1 MAFRVDVNKGPLT
14 LTHDPRP
21 RDLKTSNNTS
31 TDNPLYQDFR
41 FKGYPAEGFFNPHN
55 PQYKRN
61 SAAEMNGTDTSR
73 YFGKTQ
79 HFDTARKVEP
89 VAPKPQAPEIVTY
102 HPGDARPKIDEGHK
116 SLQYGSND
124 PRIAESQQVRPGPM
138 RGMDF
143 DRGENDRDRLRKEM
157 VETEQDRQRIRYQ
170 EQLRMRDRDEE
181 RKRHEDMLEQR
192 RQDMEMLKNYNPW
205 GRPGGGAPMADTRKQ
220 KFTEYQL
227 DPSED
232 TEYKDKWRDQCDND
246 NNHNK
251 FKENWKLFAYD
262 DNPNHLRVH
271 PGRATVM
278 HELLHKFQDRVGYD
292 PSGPRDRTRFEQMK
306 RDPAPNADSPKNKS
320 PFESRNGQTQQD
332 GMVPNLPIGP
342 NGSIVDRLG
351 TPGGGAPL
359 RTVSGNH
366 VKTHLNT
373 AKIIHF
379 QDRSRPEV
387 ENVMRYEK
395 SPHDQ
400 QEYANDL
407 KMQQKQESLR
417 NQEEKLHTLKQELDH
432 CATFPYGKPGGG
444 APNLSKS
451 GNHLRLKR
459 KLYNSMDA
467 IELMKVQARDSFQER
482 RQLDEYDP
490 WGKGIGNPLRNSD
503 GYLKN
508 IRRSF
513 RSRKNGY
520 GDSYERG
527 GNPRTAPDTYR
538 SATNPFEEYDNL
550 GRTGKPRK
558 PNMEMHPIY
567 HPFGRSGGGAPVKDD
582 AGKVNTILHG
592 HSDRHYLSNNLSDYE
607 KRQNAIKAKIYY
619 AELGEQLEVQ
629 NYKRQKEKEE
639 KRRPHGELAV
649 IIDDKLTGK
658 PRRDPITGS
667 LRNHHLG
674 NSDVSLQKMGSQPRN
689 IAEQKQYHDFLDN
702 MNEERSRKNA
712 LGKMKDFQEGKKHYD
727 TMDNL
732 WGRPGGGAPKGYT
745 MRKFNLDEIIHRPT
759 HDKATEEYVRK
770 HDWSEVEPEKF
781 FLKDDDAY
789 YATQRSPRQNP
800 MLSARDIQ
808 EGRLSPGSMPK
819 KFIKST
825 VTSTH
830 ANMYDYREDYPQK
843 DYRVGAPYATVNEG

>member
-79 HFDTARKVEP
+79 HFDTDYYARKVEP

-843 DYRVGAPYATVNEG
+843 PHTAH

>member
-1 MAFRVDVNKGPLT
+1 MALRVDVNKGPLT

-41 FKGYPAEGFFNPHN
+41 FKGYPSEGFFNPHN

-79 HFDTARKVEP
+79 HFDTGFERAKTDRPSARP
-89 VAPKPQAPEIVTY
+89 RATPPMRSSS
-102 HPGDARPKIDEGHK
+102 GMDNARPKIDEGHK

-192 RQDMEMLKNYNPW
+192 R
-205 GRPGGGAPMADTRKQ
+205 
-220 KFTEYQL
+220 
-227 DPSED
+227 
-232 TEYKDKWRDQCDND
+232 
-246 NNHNK
+246 
-251 FKENWKLFAYD
+251 
-262 DNPNHLRVH
+262 
-271 PGRATVM
+271 
-278 HELLHKFQDRVGYD
+278 QDRVGYD

-387 ENVMRYEK
+387 ENVIRYEK
-395 SPHDQ
+395 SPHNQ

-432 CATFPYGKPGGG
+432 LKAAATDRRP
-444 APNLSKS
+444 

>member
-1 MAFRVDVNKGPLT
+1 MALRVDVNKGPLT

-41 FKGYPAEGFFNPHN
+41 FKGYPSEGFFNPHN

-79 HFDTARKVEP
+79 HFDTGFERAKTDRPSARP
-89 VAPKPQAPEIVTY
+89 RATPPMRSSS
-102 HPGDARPKIDEGHK
+102 GMDNARPKIDEGHK

-192 RQDMEMLKNYNPW
+192 RQD
-205 GRPGGGAPMADTRKQ
+205 
-220 KFTEYQL
+220 
-227 DPSED
+227 
-232 TEYKDKWRDQCDND
+232 
-246 NNHNK
+246 
-251 FKENWKLFAYD
+251 
-262 DNPNHLRVH
+262 
-271 PGRATVM
+271 
-278 HELLHKFQDRVGYD
+278 RVGYD

-306 RDPAPNADSPKNKS
+306 RDP
-320 PFESRNGQTQQD
+320 E
-332 GMVPNLPIGP
+332 
-342 NGSIVDRLG
+342 
-351 TPGGGAPL
+351 
-359 RTVSGNH
+359 
-366 VKTHLNT
+366 
-373 AKIIHF
+373 
-379 QDRSRPEV
+379 
-387 ENVMRYEK
+387 
-395 SPHDQ
+395 
-400 QEYANDL
+400 
-407 KMQQKQESLR
+407 MQQKQESLR

-432 CATFPYGKPGGG
+432 LKAAATDRRP
-444 APNLSKS
+444 

>member
-79 HFDTARKVEP
+79 HFDTDYYARKVEP

-306 RDPAPNADSPKNKS
+306 RDP
-320 PFESRNGQTQQD
+320 E
-332 GMVPNLPIGP
+332 
-342 NGSIVDRLG
+342 
-351 TPGGGAPL
+351 
-359 RTVSGNH
+359 
-366 VKTHLNT
+366 
-373 AKIIHF
+373 
-379 QDRSRPEV
+379 
-387 ENVMRYEK
+387 
-395 SPHDQ
+395 
-400 QEYANDL
+400 
-407 KMQQKQESLR
+407 MQQKQESLR

-432 CATFPYGKPGGG
+432 LKAAATDRRP
-444 APNLSKS
+444 

>member
-1 MAFRVDVNKGPLT
+1 
-14 LTHDPRP
+14 
-21 RDLKTSNNTS
+21 
-31 TDNPLYQDFR
+31 
-41 FKGYPAEGFFNPHN
+41 
-55 PQYKRN
+55 
-61 SAAEMNGTDTSR
+61 MNGTDTSR

-79 HFDTARKVEP
+79 HFDT
-89 VAPKPQAPEIVTY
+89 
-102 HPGDARPKIDEGHK
+102 ARPKIDEGHK

-227 DPSED
+227 DPSEN
-232 TEYKDKWRDQCDND
+232 TEYKDKWEPAYPELEKIDFR
-246 NNHNK
+246 
-251 FKENWKLFAYD
+251 KEIA
-262 DNPNHLRVH
+262 
-271 PGRATVM
+271 
-278 HELLHKFQDRVGYD
+278 QDRVGYD

-432 CATFPYGKPGGG
+432 LKAAATDRRP
-444 APNLSKS
+444 
-451 GNHLRLKR
+451 
-459 KLYNSMDA
+459 
-467 IELMKVQARDSFQER
+467 DSFQER

>member
-79 HFDTARKVEP
+79 HFDTDYYARKVEP

-770 HDWSEVEPEKF
+770 HDWSEVEPEK
-781 FLKDDDAY
+781 
-789 YATQRSPRQNP
+789 
-800 MLSARDIQ
+800 
-808 EGRLSPGSMPK
+808 
-819 KFIKST
+819 
-825 VTSTH
+825 
-830 ANMYDYREDYPQK
+830 K

>member
-79 HFDTARKVEP
+79 HFDTDYYARKVEP

-306 RDPAPNADSPKNKS
+306 RDP
-320 PFESRNGQTQQD
+320 E
-332 GMVPNLPIGP
+332 
-342 NGSIVDRLG
+342 
-351 TPGGGAPL
+351 
-359 RTVSGNH
+359 
-366 VKTHLNT
+366 
-373 AKIIHF
+373 
-379 QDRSRPEV
+379 
-387 ENVMRYEK
+387 
-395 SPHDQ
+395 
-400 QEYANDL
+400 
-407 KMQQKQESLR
+407 MQQKQESLR

-432 CATFPYGKPGGG
+432 LKAAATDRRP
-444 APNLSKS
+444 
-451 GNHLRLKR
+451 
-459 KLYNSMDA
+459 
-467 IELMKVQARDSFQER
+467 DSFQER

>member
-1 MAFRVDVNKGPLT
+1 MAFVLAPSDS
-14 LTHDPRP
+14 RP

-181 RKRHEDMLEQR
+181 RKR
-192 RQDMEMLKNYNPW
+192 DMEMLKNYNPW

-232 TEYKDKWRDQCDND
+232 TEYKDKWEPAYPELEKIDFRKEIAQPTEND
-246 NNHNK
+246 K
-251 FKENWKLFAYD
+251 MIDMSPFMK
-262 DNPNHLRVH
+262 
-271 PGRATVM
+271 
-278 HELLHKFQDRVGYD
+278 DRVGYD

-432 CATFPYGKPGGG
+432 LKAAATDRRP
-444 APNLSKS
+444 
-451 GNHLRLKR
+451 
-459 KLYNSMDA
+459 
-467 IELMKVQARDSFQER
+467 DSFQER

-639 KRRPHGELAV
+639 KRRPIGELAVLINDKVVGKPRRNPVTGLLENHHLGNSDVSLQHGELAV

>member
-1 MAFRVDVNKGPLT
+1 MALRVDVNKGPLT

-41 FKGYPAEGFFNPHN
+41 FKGYPSEGFFNPHN

-79 HFDTARKVEP
+79 HFDTGFERAKTDRPSARP
-89 VAPKPQAPEIVTY
+89 RATPPMRSSS
-102 HPGDARPKIDEGHK
+102 GMDNARPKIDEGHK

-227 DPSED
+227 DPSEN
-232 TEYKDKWRDQCDND
+232 TEYKDKWPTEND
-246 NNHNK
+246 K
-251 FKENWKLFAYD
+251 MIDMSPFMK
-262 DNPNHLRVH
+262 
-271 PGRATVM
+271 
-278 HELLHKFQDRVGYD
+278 DRVGYD

-306 RDPAPNADSPKNKS
+306 RDP
-320 PFESRNGQTQQD
+320 E
-332 GMVPNLPIGP
+332 
-342 NGSIVDRLG
+342 
-351 TPGGGAPL
+351 
-359 RTVSGNH
+359 
-366 VKTHLNT
+366 
-373 AKIIHF
+373 
-379 QDRSRPEV
+379 
-387 ENVMRYEK
+387 
-395 SPHDQ
+395 
-400 QEYANDL
+400 
-407 KMQQKQESLR
+407 MQQKQESLR

-432 CATFPYGKPGGG
+432 LKAAATDRRP
-444 APNLSKS
+444 

>member
-1 MAFRVDVNKGPLT
+1 MALRVDVNKGPLT

-41 FKGYPAEGFFNPHN
+41 FKGYPSEGFFNPHN

-79 HFDTARKVEP
+79 HFDTGFERAKTDRPSARP
-89 VAPKPQAPEIVTY
+89 RATPPMRSSS
-102 HPGDARPKIDEGHK
+102 GMDNARPKIDEGHK

-227 DPSED
+227 DPSEN
-232 TEYKDKWRDQCDND
+232 TEYKDKWEPAYPELEKIDFR
-246 NNHNK
+246 
-251 FKENWKLFAYD
+251 KEIA
-262 DNPNHLRVH
+262 
-271 PGRATVM
+271 
-278 HELLHKFQDRVGYD
+278 QDRVGYD

-387 ENVMRYEK
+387 ENVIRYEK
-395 SPHDQ
+395 SPHNQ

-432 CATFPYGKPGGG
+432 LKAAATDRRP
-444 APNLSKS
+444 
-451 GNHLRLKR
+451 
-459 KLYNSMDA
+459 
-467 IELMKVQARDSFQER
+467 DSFQER
-482 RQLDEYDP
+482 RQ
-490 WGKGIGNPLRNSD
+490 
-503 GYLKN
+503 
-508 IRRSF
+508 
-513 RSRKNGY
+513 NGY

>member
-79 HFDTARKVEP
+79 HFDTDYYARKVEP

-432 CATFPYGKPGGG
+432 LKAAATDRRP
-444 APNLSKS
+444 
-451 GNHLRLKR
+451 
-459 KLYNSMDA
+459 
-467 IELMKVQARDSFQER
+467 DSFQER
-482 RQLDEYDP
+482 RQ
-490 WGKGIGNPLRNSD
+490 
-503 GYLKN
+503 
-508 IRRSF
+508 
-513 RSRKNGY
+513 NGY

>member
-79 HFDTARKVEP
+79 HFDTDYYARKVEP

-432 CATFPYGKPGGG
+432 LKAAATDRRP
-444 APNLSKS
+444 

>member
-79 HFDTARKVEP
+79 HFDTDYYARKVEP

-432 CATFPYGKPGGG
+432 LKAAATDRRP
-444 APNLSKS
+444 
-451 GNHLRLKR
+451 
-459 KLYNSMDA
+459 
-467 IELMKVQARDSFQER
+467 DSFQER

>member
-79 HFDTARKVEP
+79 HFDTDYYARKVEP

-232 TEYKDKWRDQCDND
+232 TEYKDKW
-246 NNHNK
+246 
-251 FKENWKLFAYD
+251 
-262 DNPNHLRVH
+262 
-271 PGRATVM
+271 
-278 HELLHKFQDRVGYD
+278 DRVGYD

-306 RDPAPNADSPKNKS
+306 RDP
-320 PFESRNGQTQQD
+320 E
-332 GMVPNLPIGP
+332 
-342 NGSIVDRLG
+342 
-351 TPGGGAPL
+351 
-359 RTVSGNH
+359 
-366 VKTHLNT
+366 
-373 AKIIHF
+373 
-379 QDRSRPEV
+379 
-387 ENVMRYEK
+387 
-395 SPHDQ
+395 
-400 QEYANDL
+400 
-407 KMQQKQESLR
+407 MQQKQESLR

-432 CATFPYGKPGGG
+432 LKAAATDRRP
-444 APNLSKS
+444 
-451 GNHLRLKR
+451 
-459 KLYNSMDA
+459 
-467 IELMKVQARDSFQER
+467 DSFQER

>member
-1 MAFRVDVNKGPLT
+1 MAFVLAPSDS
-14 LTHDPRP
+14 RP

-79 HFDTARKVEP
+79 HFDT
-89 VAPKPQAPEIVTY
+89 
-102 HPGDARPKIDEGHK
+102 ARPKIDEGHK

>member
-1 MAFRVDVNKGPLT
+1 
-14 LTHDPRP
+14 
-21 RDLKTSNNTS
+21 
-31 TDNPLYQDFR
+31 
-41 FKGYPAEGFFNPHN
+41 
-55 PQYKRN
+55 
-61 SAAEMNGTDTSR
+61 MNGTDTSR

-79 HFDTARKVEP
+79 HFDT
-89 VAPKPQAPEIVTY
+89 
-102 HPGDARPKIDEGHK
+102 ARPKIDEGHK

-192 RQDMEMLKNYNPW
+192 RQD
-205 GRPGGGAPMADTRKQ
+205 
-220 KFTEYQL
+220 
-227 DPSED
+227 
-232 TEYKDKWRDQCDND
+232 
-246 NNHNK
+246 
-251 FKENWKLFAYD
+251 
-262 DNPNHLRVH
+262 
-271 PGRATVM
+271 
-278 HELLHKFQDRVGYD
+278 RVGYD

-306 RDPAPNADSPKNKS
+306 RDP
-320 PFESRNGQTQQD
+320 E
-332 GMVPNLPIGP
+332 
-342 NGSIVDRLG
+342 
-351 TPGGGAPL
+351 
-359 RTVSGNH
+359 
-366 VKTHLNT
+366 
-373 AKIIHF
+373 
-379 QDRSRPEV
+379 
-387 ENVMRYEK
+387 
-395 SPHDQ
+395 
-400 QEYANDL
+400 
-407 KMQQKQESLR
+407 MQQKQESLR

-432 CATFPYGKPGGG
+432 LKAAATDRRP
-444 APNLSKS
+444 
-451 GNHLRLKR
+451 
-459 KLYNSMDA
+459 
-467 IELMKVQARDSFQER
+467 DSFQER
-482 RQLDEYDP
+482 RQ
-490 WGKGIGNPLRNSD
+490 
-503 GYLKN
+503 
-508 IRRSF
+508 
-513 RSRKNGY
+513 NGY

-527 GNPRTAPDTYR
+527 APDTYR

-592 HSDRHYLSNNLSDYE
+592 HSDLSDYE

>member
-1 MAFRVDVNKGPLT
+1 MALRVDVNKGPLT

-41 FKGYPAEGFFNPHN
+41 FKGYPSEGFFNPHN

-79 HFDTARKVEP
+79 HFDTGFERAKTDRPSARP
-89 VAPKPQAPEIVTY
+89 RATPPMRSSS
-102 HPGDARPKIDEGHK
+102 GMDNARPKIDEGHK

-227 DPSED
+227 DPSEN
-232 TEYKDKWRDQCDND
+232 TEYKDKWEPAYPELEKIDFR
-246 NNHNK
+246 
-251 FKENWKLFAYD
+251 KEIA
-262 DNPNHLRVH
+262 
-271 PGRATVM
+271 
-278 HELLHKFQDRVGYD
+278 QDRVGYD

-306 RDPAPNADSPKNKS
+306 RDP
-320 PFESRNGQTQQD
+320 E
-332 GMVPNLPIGP
+332 
-342 NGSIVDRLG
+342 
-351 TPGGGAPL
+351 
-359 RTVSGNH
+359 
-366 VKTHLNT
+366 
-373 AKIIHF
+373 
-379 QDRSRPEV
+379 
-387 ENVMRYEK
+387 
-395 SPHDQ
+395 
-400 QEYANDL
+400 
-407 KMQQKQESLR
+407 MQQKQESLR

-432 CATFPYGKPGGG
+432 LKAAATDRRP
-444 APNLSKS
+444 
-451 GNHLRLKR
+451 
-459 KLYNSMDA
+459 
-467 IELMKVQARDSFQER
+467 DSFQER

>member
-79 HFDTARKVEP
+79 HFDTDYYARKVEP

-306 RDPAPNADSPKNKS
+306 RDP
-320 PFESRNGQTQQD
+320 E
-332 GMVPNLPIGP
+332 
-342 NGSIVDRLG
+342 
-351 TPGGGAPL
+351 
-359 RTVSGNH
+359 
-366 VKTHLNT
+366 
-373 AKIIHF
+373 
-379 QDRSRPEV
+379 
-387 ENVMRYEK
+387 
-395 SPHDQ
+395 
-400 QEYANDL
+400 
-407 KMQQKQESLR
+407 MQQKQESLR

>member
-1 MAFRVDVNKGPLT
+1 MAFVLAPSDS
-14 LTHDPRP
+14 RP

-79 HFDTARKVEP
+79 HFDT
-89 VAPKPQAPEIVTY
+89 
-102 HPGDARPKIDEGHK
+102 ARPKIDEGHK

-227 DPSED
+227 DPSEN
-232 TEYKDKWRDQCDND
+232 TEYKDKWPTEND
-246 NNHNK
+246 K
-251 FKENWKLFAYD
+251 MIDMSPFMK
-262 DNPNHLRVH
+262 
-271 PGRATVM
+271 
-278 HELLHKFQDRVGYD
+278 DRVGYD

-306 RDPAPNADSPKNKS
+306 RDP
-320 PFESRNGQTQQD
+320 E
-332 GMVPNLPIGP
+332 
-342 NGSIVDRLG
+342 
-351 TPGGGAPL
+351 
-359 RTVSGNH
+359 
-366 VKTHLNT
+366 
-373 AKIIHF
+373 
-379 QDRSRPEV
+379 
-387 ENVMRYEK
+387 
-395 SPHDQ
+395 
-400 QEYANDL
+400 
-407 KMQQKQESLR
+407 MQQKQESLR

-432 CATFPYGKPGGG
+432 LKAAATDRRP
-444 APNLSKS
+444 
-451 GNHLRLKR
+451 
-459 KLYNSMDA
+459 
-467 IELMKVQARDSFQER
+467 DSFQER
-482 RQLDEYDP
+482 RQ
-490 WGKGIGNPLRNSD
+490 
-503 GYLKN
+503 
-508 IRRSF
+508 
-513 RSRKNGY
+513 NGY

>member
-79 HFDTARKVEP
+79 HFDTGFERAKTDRPSARP
-89 VAPKPQAPEIVTY
+89 RATPPMRSSS
-102 HPGDARPKIDEGHK
+102 GMDNARPKIDEGHK

-227 DPSED
+227 DPSEN
-232 TEYKDKWRDQCDND
+232 TEYKDKWPTEND
-246 NNHNK
+246 K
-251 FKENWKLFAYD
+251 MIDMSPFMK
-262 DNPNHLRVH
+262 
-271 PGRATVM
+271 
-278 HELLHKFQDRVGYD
+278 DRVGYD

-306 RDPAPNADSPKNKS
+306 RDP
-320 PFESRNGQTQQD
+320 E
-332 GMVPNLPIGP
+332 
-342 NGSIVDRLG
+342 
-351 TPGGGAPL
+351 
-359 RTVSGNH
+359 
-366 VKTHLNT
+366 
-373 AKIIHF
+373 
-379 QDRSRPEV
+379 
-387 ENVMRYEK
+387 
-395 SPHDQ
+395 
-400 QEYANDL
+400 
-407 KMQQKQESLR
+407 MQQKQESLR

-432 CATFPYGKPGGG
+432 LKAAATDRRP
-444 APNLSKS
+444 
-451 GNHLRLKR
+451 
-459 KLYNSMDA
+459 
-467 IELMKVQARDSFQER
+467 DSFQER
-482 RQLDEYDP
+482 RQ
-490 WGKGIGNPLRNSD
+490 
-503 GYLKN
+503 
-508 IRRSF
+508 
-513 RSRKNGY
+513 NGY

-527 GNPRTAPDTYR
+527 APDTYR

>member
-79 HFDTARKVEP
+79 HFDTDYYARKVEP

-432 CATFPYGKPGGG
+432 LKAAATDRRP
-444 APNLSKS
+444 
-451 GNHLRLKR
+451 
-459 KLYNSMDA
+459 
-467 IELMKVQARDSFQER
+467 DSFQER
-482 RQLDEYDP
+482 RQ
-490 WGKGIGNPLRNSD
+490 
-503 GYLKN
+503 
-508 IRRSF
+508 
-513 RSRKNGY
+513 NGY

-592 HSDRHYLSNNLSDYE
+592 HSDLSDYE

>member
-79 HFDTARKVEP
+79 HFDTDYYARKVEP

-432 CATFPYGKPGGG
+432 LKAAATDRRP
-444 APNLSKS
+444 

-482 RQLDEYDP
+482 RQ
-490 WGKGIGNPLRNSD
+490 
-503 GYLKN
+503 
-508 IRRSF
+508 
-513 RSRKNGY
+513 NGY

>member
-1 MAFRVDVNKGPLT
+1 MALRVDVNKGPLT

-41 FKGYPAEGFFNPHN
+41 FKGYPSEGFFNPHN

-79 HFDTARKVEP
+79 HFDTGFERAKTDRPSARP
-89 VAPKPQAPEIVTY
+89 RATPPMRSSS
-102 HPGDARPKIDEGHK
+102 GMDNARPKIDEGHK

-227 DPSED
+227 DPSEN
-232 TEYKDKWRDQCDND
+232 TEYKDKWEPAYPELEKIDFR
-246 NNHNK
+246 
-251 FKENWKLFAYD
+251 KEIA
-262 DNPNHLRVH
+262 
-271 PGRATVM
+271 
-278 HELLHKFQDRVGYD
+278 QDRVGYD

-387 ENVMRYEK
+387 ENVIRYEK
-395 SPHDQ
+395 SPHNQ

-432 CATFPYGKPGGG
+432 LKAAATDRRP
-444 APNLSKS
+444 

-592 HSDRHYLSNNLSDYE
+592 HSDLSDYE

>member
-79 HFDTARKVEP
+79 HFDTGFERAKTDRPSARP
-89 VAPKPQAPEIVTY
+89 RATPPMRSSS
-102 HPGDARPKIDEGHK
+102 GMDNARPKIDEGHK

-181 RKRHEDMLEQR
+181 RKR
-192 RQDMEMLKNYNPW
+192 DMEMLKNYNPW
-205 GRPGGGAPMADTRKQ
+205 GRPGGGAPM
-220 KFTEYQL
+220 
-227 DPSED
+227 
-232 TEYKDKWRDQCDND
+232 
-246 NNHNK
+246 
-251 FKENWKLFAYD
+251 
-262 DNPNHLRVH
+262 
-271 PGRATVM
+271 
-278 HELLHKFQDRVGYD
+278 DRVGYD

-432 CATFPYGKPGGG
+432 LKAAATDRRP
-444 APNLSKS
+444 
-451 GNHLRLKR
+451 
-459 KLYNSMDA
+459 
-467 IELMKVQARDSFQER
+467 DSFQER

>member
-1 MAFRVDVNKGPLT
+1 MAFVLAPSDS
-14 LTHDPRP
+14 RP

-79 HFDTARKVEP
+79 HFDT
-89 VAPKPQAPEIVTY
+89 
-102 HPGDARPKIDEGHK
+102 ARPKIDEGHK

-227 DPSED
+227 DPSEN
-232 TEYKDKWRDQCDND
+232 TEYKDKWEPAYPELEKIDFR
-246 NNHNK
+246 
-251 FKENWKLFAYD
+251 KEIA
-262 DNPNHLRVH
+262 
-271 PGRATVM
+271 
-278 HELLHKFQDRVGYD
+278 QDRVGYD

-432 CATFPYGKPGGG
+432 LKAAATDRRP
-444 APNLSKS
+444 
-451 GNHLRLKR
+451 
-459 KLYNSMDA
+459 
-467 IELMKVQARDSFQER
+467 DSFQER

>member
-79 HFDTARKVEP
+79 HFDTGFERAKTDRPSARP
-89 VAPKPQAPEIVTY
+89 RATPPMRSSS
-102 HPGDARPKIDEGHK
+102 GMDNARPKIDEGHK

-192 RQDMEMLKNYNPW
+192 RQD
-205 GRPGGGAPMADTRKQ
+205 
-220 KFTEYQL
+220 
-227 DPSED
+227 
-232 TEYKDKWRDQCDND
+232 
-246 NNHNK
+246 
-251 FKENWKLFAYD
+251 
-262 DNPNHLRVH
+262 
-271 PGRATVM
+271 
-278 HELLHKFQDRVGYD
+278 RVGYD

-306 RDPAPNADSPKNKS
+306 RDP
-320 PFESRNGQTQQD
+320 E
-332 GMVPNLPIGP
+332 
-342 NGSIVDRLG
+342 
-351 TPGGGAPL
+351 
-359 RTVSGNH
+359 
-366 VKTHLNT
+366 
-373 AKIIHF
+373 
-379 QDRSRPEV
+379 
-387 ENVMRYEK
+387 
-395 SPHDQ
+395 
-400 QEYANDL
+400 
-407 KMQQKQESLR
+407 MQQKQESLR

-432 CATFPYGKPGGG
+432 LKAAATDRRP
-444 APNLSKS
+444 
-451 GNHLRLKR
+451 
-459 KLYNSMDA
+459 
-467 IELMKVQARDSFQER
+467 DSFQER

>member
-1 MAFRVDVNKGPLT
+1 
-14 LTHDPRP
+14 
-21 RDLKTSNNTS
+21 
-31 TDNPLYQDFR
+31 
-41 FKGYPAEGFFNPHN
+41 
-55 PQYKRN
+55 
-61 SAAEMNGTDTSR
+61 MNGTDTSR

-79 HFDTARKVEP
+79 HFDTD
-89 VAPKPQAPEIVTY
+89 Y
-102 HPGDARPKIDEGHK
+102 YARPKIDEGHK

-181 RKRHEDMLEQR
+181 RKR
-192 RQDMEMLKNYNPW
+192 DMEMLKNYNPW

-227 DPSED
+227 DPSEN
-232 TEYKDKWRDQCDND
+232 TEYKDKW
-246 NNHNK
+246 
-251 FKENWKLFAYD
+251 
-262 DNPNHLRVH
+262 
-271 PGRATVM
+271 
-278 HELLHKFQDRVGYD
+278 DRVGYD

-306 RDPAPNADSPKNKS
+306 RDP
-320 PFESRNGQTQQD
+320 E
-332 GMVPNLPIGP
+332 
-342 NGSIVDRLG
+342 
-351 TPGGGAPL
+351 
-359 RTVSGNH
+359 
-366 VKTHLNT
+366 
-373 AKIIHF
+373 
-379 QDRSRPEV
+379 
-387 ENVMRYEK
+387 
-395 SPHDQ
+395 
-400 QEYANDL
+400 
-407 KMQQKQESLR
+407 MQQKQESLR

-432 CATFPYGKPGGG
+432 LKAAATDRRP
-444 APNLSKS
+444 
-451 GNHLRLKR
+451 
-459 KLYNSMDA
+459 
-467 IELMKVQARDSFQER
+467 DSFQER
-482 RQLDEYDP
+482 RQ
-490 WGKGIGNPLRNSD
+490 
-503 GYLKN
+503 
-508 IRRSF
+508 
-513 RSRKNGY
+513 NGY

-527 GNPRTAPDTYR
+527 APDTYR